1 MYRGRFAPSP
11 TGLLHFGSL
20 VAAMASY
27 LEARREDGV
36 WLVRMEDVDRSRCQS
51 QYAEAI
57 LTTLAAL
64 GMEPDE
70 PVMYQT
76 ERAGAYA
83 AALAQLGANVYA
95 CSCSRKDLGGEEA
108 YGGRCRN
115 GAEAGKP
122 VRSWRLRVPPEVI
135 CFRDAVQGW
144 YCGDLAKAPGDF
156 PLYRPGEDMYTYQLA
171 VVVDDEAQGITHVVR
186 GADLLDST
194 PRQIYLQRCLGYRQP
209 RYLHIPVVV
218 DHTGQ
223 KLSKQ
228 NLAPAIGGEDA
239 AGVLWQGLEFLGQA
253 PPPELRRATIAA
265 IWEWGRQNW
274 QRERIPP
281 VAERPMP
288 AGPL

>member
-27 LEARREDGV
+27 LEARRAHGA
-36 WLVRMEDVDRSRCQS
+36 WLVRMEDVDRSRCQK

-57 LTTLAAL
+57 LTALGAL
-64 GMEPDE
+64 GMESDE

-76 ERAGAYA
+76 QRAEAYA
-83 AALAQLGANVYA
+83 AALTQLGANVYA
-95 CSCSRKDLGGEEA
+95 CSCSRKDLGGQEA
-108 YGGRCRN
+108 YRGRCRN
-115 GAEAGKP
+115 GPEAGKP
-122 VRSWRLRVPPEVI
+122 VRSLRLKAPGEVI

-144 YCGDLAKAPGDF
+144 FCGDLAKAPGDF
-156 PLYRPGEDMYTYQLA
+156 PLYRPVEDMYTYQLA

-194 PRQIYLQRCLGYRQP
+194 PRQIYLQRCLGYRKP
-209 RYLHIPVVV
+209 HYLHIPVVV
-218 DHTGQ
+218 DERGQ

-239 AGVLWQGLEFLGQA
+239 ALVLWRGLEFLGQA
-253 PPPELRRATIAA
+253 PPAELRHWTLTA
-265 IWEWGRQNW
+265 IWEWARQHW
-274 QRERIPP
+274 QRERIPR

-288 AGPL
+288 TGPY